1 MAQTPADIQTIPAGN
16 HNVEQEK
23 RGRLPLGVGNKI
35 GRSVKKPRLKTRRL
49 KVMLHQ
55 SCDVGFIFQ
64 NKYGL
69 AQAVRPR
76 PAAG

>member
-1 MAQTPADIQTIPAGN
+1 MKQACF
-16 HNVEQEK
+16 
-23 RGRLPLGVGNKI
+23 
-35 GRSVKKPRLKTRRL
+35 KTRRF

-55 SCDVGFIFQ
+55 SCDVGVVFQ

-69 AQAVRPR
+69 AQAVSPR